1 MLFGKK
7 RKHFM
12 RGKSIKKSTRDFLEN
27 MEVMP
32 KEEERRICFAF
43 G

>member
-1 MLFGKK
+1 MLFGRK

-12 RGKSIKKSTRDFLEN
+12 RGKSIKKSTKDFLEN
-27 MEVMP
+27 MEAMP
-32 KEEERRICFAF
+32 KEEEGQICFAF